1 MKKKIGLISQIN
13 YFLTGF
19 RKNFLILT
27 TLIGINSLLE
37 ILSISI
43 FIPTLNLFVKNTNIS
58 IFSEFSFN
66 QSLLIFFL
74 LIISIFLFKFIF
86 FVYLMIFQNNFLKKI
101 NLHYNKELLF
111 LLFKRPMSFF
121 LEKNSSENINLV
133 KNVDAINLV
142 LSNVILLII
151 DLLTSLLI
159 IIFLLIY
166 EPIITAI
173 IILIIS
179 FVSISYY
186 FYSKNIFSKIGEIRF
201 NSSAKILNNLRE
213 LFNGIKEVKIYRAYN
228 YFSNNFIINQTNFVN
243 SVNKERILISLPK
256 LFLEVVMI
264 LFFGIIFF
272 IFLQFNYSFDEII
285 IKLGIFI
292 LVSLKLLPIV
302 NRVLL
307 SIQGIKT
314 HKFSF
319 DKVFKN
325 FSDERFS
332 NSEIIH
338 EDKIEFHEKI
348 EFKNVCFEYPE
359 TSKKVFENLN
369 ISINKGDIIGIFG
382 ESGSGKSTFV
392 DLVCGFQN
400 PTSGIITLDG
410 NENNIYSSK
419 WLDNISY
426 IPQKIFLSDNSIKF
440 NIAYGEQDKQHN
452 IEKINFILNS
462 EELLSFSKNLPNQA
476 DTIIGEDG
484 IKISGG
490 QRQRIG
496 IARAIY
502 KPSEII
508 ILDEATSAL
517 DNDSEIQLLDFL
529 FNQLSGKTIILISH
543 KKENLRRCNK
553 VLNLVDKKFE
563 VIK

>member
-1 MKKKIGLISQIN
+1 MKKKIGLILKIN
-13 YFLTGF
+13 YFLIGF

-27 TLIGINSLLE
+27 ALIGINSLLE

-43 FIPTLNLFVKNTNIS
+43 FIPALNLFVKNTNIS

-74 LIISIFLFKFIF
+74 LIVSIFLFKFLF
-86 FVYLMIFQNNFLKKI
+86 FLYLMIFQNNFLKKI

-111 LLFKRPMSFF
+111 LLFKRPISFF

-133 KNVDAINLV
+133 KNVEAINLV
-142 LSNVILLII
+142 LSNIILLII
-151 DLLTSLLI
+151 DSLTSLLI

-166 EPIITAI
+166 EPVITLV
-173 IILIIS
+173 IILII
-179 FVSISYY
+179 FLISISYY

-201 NSSAKILNNLRE
+201 KSSAKILNNLRE
-213 LFNGIKEVKIYRAYN
+213 IFNGIKEVKIYRAYN
-228 YFSNNFIINQTNFVN
+228 YFSNNFLINQTNFIN
-243 SVNKERILISLPK
+243 SVNKERILVSLPK

-272 IFLQFNYSFDEII
+272 IFLKFNYSFDEII
-285 IKLGIFI
+285 IKLSIFI

-302 NRVLL
+302 NRILL

-319 DKVFKN
+319 DQVFNN
-325 FSDERFS
+325 FFDERF
-332 NSEIIH
+332 NNLEIINK
-338 EDKIEFHEKI
+338 DKIEFQDKI
-348 EFKNVCFEYPE
+348 EFKNVCFKYPG
-359 TSKKVFENLN
+359 TSKKIFENLG

-392 DLVCGFQN
+392 DLVCGFQR
-400 PTSGIITLDG
+400 PTSGFITLDG
-410 NENNIYSSK
+410 NKDNIYSSK
-419 WLDNISY
+419 WLDKISY

-440 NIAYGEQDKQHN
+440 NIAYGEQDKQHDLK
-452 IEKINFILNS
+452 KINFILNS
-462 EELLSFSKNLPNQA
+462 EQLLSFSKNFPNQA

-484 IKISGG
+484 LKISGG

-502 KPSEII
+502 KQSDII
-508 ILDEATSAL
+508 ILDEATNAL
-517 DNDSEIQLLDFL
+517 DSESEIHLLDFL
-529 FNQLSGKTIILISH
+529 FDYLKEKTIILISH
-543 KKENLRRCNK
+543 KKENLRKCDK
-553 VLNLVDKKFE
+553 IFNLIDKKFE
-563 VIK
+563 VI

>member
-13 YFLTGF
+13 FFLTGF
-19 RKNFLILT
+19 KKNFLILT
-27 TLIGINSLLE
+27 ILIGINSLLE

-43 FIPTLNLFVKNTNIS
+43 FIPALNLFVKNINIP
-58 IFSEFSFN
+58 IFSDFSFN

-74 LIISIFLFKFIF
+74 LIISIFLFKFF
-86 FVYLMIFQNNFLKKI
+86 FFIYLMIFQNNFLKKI
-101 NLHYNKELLF
+101 NLYYNKELLF
-111 LLFKRPMSFF
+111 LLFKRPISFF

-133 KNVDAINLV
+133 KNVEAINLV
-142 LSNVILLII
+142 LSNIILLII

-159 IIFLLIY
+159 IIFLLVY
-166 EPIITAI
+166 EPIITLV
-173 IILIIS
+173 IILII
-179 FVSISYY
+179 FFISISYY

-201 NSSAKILNNLRE
+201 KSSAKILNNLRE
-213 LFNGIKEVKIYRAYN
+213 IFNGIKEVKIYRAYN
-228 YFSNNFIINQTNFVN
+228 YFSDNFLINQTNYIN
-243 SVNKERILISLPK
+243 SVNKERILISFPK

-272 IFLQFNYSFDEII
+272 IFLKFNYSFNEII

-319 DKVFKN
+319 DQVYNNFFDKRFINLETTNKN
-325 FSDERFS
+325 
-332 NSEIIH
+332 
-338 EDKIEFHEKI
+338 KIEFQDKI
-348 EFKNVCFEYPE
+348 EFKNVCFEYPG
-359 TSKKVFENLN
+359 TSKKIFENLN
-369 ISINKGDIIGIFG
+369 ISINKGDIIGIYG
-382 ESGSGKSTFV
+382 KSGSGKSTFV

-410 NENNIYSSK
+410 NKNNIYSSQ
-419 WLDNISY
+419 WLDKISY

-452 IEKINFILNS
+452 LEKINYILNS
-462 EELLSFSKNLPNQA
+462 EQLLSFSKNFPNQA

-517 DNDSEIQLLDFL
+517 DDDSELNLLDFL
-529 FNQLSGKTIILISH
+529 FSQLSGKTIILISH

-553 VLNLVDKKFE
+553 ILNLVNKKFE
-563 VIK
+563 VI